1 MPARFTQEVKKRS
14 DACEAG
20 SPAAVGRSFEPDEN
34 STKAPEE
41 LNKPLELHARDTLE
55 WDLWPSCVR
64 ARPVGLVM

>member
-34 STKAPEE
+34 SMKALEE
-41 LNKPLELHARDTLE
+41 LKKPRKLHARDTLE
-55 WDLWPSCVR
+55 SDPLAR
-64 ARPVGLVM
+64 AVSGLDRSVW